1 VSASVRSVPETD
13 AQSNGHL
20 LSVKHLVKHFP
31 VTRGALIRRHAG
43 WVRAV
48 DDVSFNIEAG
58 ETLGLVGESGCGKTT
73 TGNAVMQ
80 LEAPTSGEVV
90 SRGAREEARRARL
103 PSSQRASSVPSR
115 CRRWMC
121 PSRPRS
127 SICFKTCNN
136 VWAWPTFSLP
146 MT

>member
-1 VSASVRSVPETD
+1 MSVSVRAAPDTD

-48 DDVSFNIEAG
+48 DDVSFSIDAG

-80 LEAPTSGEVV
+80 LEAPTAGEL
-90 SRGAREEARRARL
+90 GDAMEMAETEAGNA
-103 PSSQRASSVPSR
+103 
-115 CRRWMC
+115 
-121 PSRPRS
+121 
-127 SICFKTCNN
+127 
-136 VWAWPTFSLP
+136 
-146 MT
+146 